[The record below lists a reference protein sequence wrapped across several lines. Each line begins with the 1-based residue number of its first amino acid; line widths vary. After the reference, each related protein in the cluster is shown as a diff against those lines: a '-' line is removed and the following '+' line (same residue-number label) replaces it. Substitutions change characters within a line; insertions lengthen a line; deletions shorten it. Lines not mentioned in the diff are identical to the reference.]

1 MKSWKA
7 KFKKSDTSEWSKYGD
22 RLLQAV
28 EQGDAEKVALLLSKK
43 GISAT
48 RPDGEGRTALH
59 LAVTRGSSDC
69 LDVMLCHGADV
80 GLLDPSGLSVLHLAA
95 KYGHTQCVR
104 KLIQHKYPVEAV
116 DPSGLTALHHAAIS
130 GIIPCV
136 QFLCDQKAF
145 VDARDLEGHTALALA
160 GRLGRVEVC
169 KHLLERGADVNAFNK
184 ELKTVLMLACEG
196 GHLATVELLLKHGA
210 EPMAVDSVGHSALHY
225 ACRSGNP
232 TMLTLVQSATRMS
245 SHAAEIEE
253 VIERNKVLEKTNEAL
268 TESLDKMQ
276 TKQLTMTRR
285 IQELECLLEESRHE
299 AAKWT
304 PHGSPVESTEWG
316 EHGLTG
322 DLSLSW
328 HEMEQET
335 MTCDSNYKAVQESD
349 LKTQHNIE
357 TEEGKIMTV
366 GVQKNRSDMDQES
379 PDTFDISEANIQSSF
394 STCQLPYPSNMH
406 GIACQSVDE
415 TSENITFGNSI
426 KGQRTN
432 GSGLSNPVHVADSTN
447 QECLFETGEQ
457 NKEDNSITNFPG
469 FLNRAESLVPKEDAP
484 VDKNINLLSHET
496 KFAEAVAKVNTEHI
510 SDIHTVKRQDSR
522 ASQLQLCPEEKSPNR
537 KINGGTKGHKGG
549 DLLSEDMAKGVDCH
563 STDVAIETN
572 EMCVPGTKTDKLS
585 SYSSEVGDVH
595 CMTKGRN
602 EIEMVSSVEYCN
614 MKASFDVELKTL
626 TKKLTILADEHSKV
640 NIELSQ
646 IKCSHLKAQQEKK
659 GLQAQVLSLEK
670 EKTRLLQHHSEAQ
683 KTTQELNKTKHEHQR
698 VLQSKETM
706 IEDLQKEV
714 GKLRLALNSLSK
726 LAYTSSGSK
735 RAGQQAESLQQ
746 QLKLTQQQLAAAERH
761 HKDVVSVYRMHLL
774 SAVQGQ
780 MDVEVQEALRQI
792 LKMHRI
798 HKSDSS

>member
-59 LAVTRGSSDC
+59 LAVIKGSSDC
-69 LDVMLCHGADV
+69 LDVMLSHGADV

-95 KYGHTQCVR
+95 KNGHTQCVR
-104 KLIQHKYPVEAV
+104 KLIQHKYPVEVV

-130 GIIPCV
+130 GIVPCV

-169 KHLLERGADVNAFNK
+169 KHLLDRGADVNAFNK

-210 EPMAVDSVGHSALHY
+210 EPMVVDSVGHSALHY

-299 AAKWT
+299 AAKRT
-304 PHGSPVESTEWG
+304 PHGSPVDSTERG
-316 EHGLTG
+316 EHGVTG
-322 DLSLSW
+322 

-349 LKTQHNIE
+349 FTTQHNIE

-379 PDTFDISEANIQSSF
+379 PDTFTISEANVQSSF
-394 STCQLPYPSNMH
+394 STCQLPYPSNF
-406 GIACQSVDE
+406 QSFDE
-415 TSENITFGNSI
+415 TSENVTIGNSI
-426 KGQRTN
+426 KGQRPN
-432 GSGLSNPVHVADSTN
+432 GSGLSNPVNVADSTN
-447 QECLFETGEQ
+447 QECLLQTGEQ
-457 NKEDNSITNFPG
+457 NKEDNSLTNFPEI
-469 FLNRAESLVPKEDAP
+469 LNRAESLVPKEDAP

-496 KFAEAVAKVNTEHI
+496 EFAEAVAKVNTEHI
-510 SDIHTVKRQDSR
+510 SDIHTVKMQDSR
-522 ASQLQLCPEEKSPNR
+522 ASQLQLCPEEKSTNR
-537 KINGGTKGHKGG
+537 KFNGGTKGHKSG
-549 DLLSEDMAKGVDCH
+549 DLQSEDMSKGVDCH
-563 STDVAIETN
+563 STDVSIESN

-585 SYSSEVGDVH
+585 SYSSEVGDVN
-595 CMTKGRN
+595 CMTKGGN
-602 EIEMVSSVEYCN
+602 EIEMVSYVEYCN

-646 IKCSHLKAQQEKK
+646 IKCSHLKSQQEKK

-670 EKTRLLQHHSEAQ
+670 EQTRLLQRHSEAQ
-683 KTTQELNKTKHEHQR
+683 KATQELNKTKHEHQR
-698 VLQSKETM
+698 VLQRKETM

-735 RAGQQAESLQQ
+735 RASQQAESLQQ

-798 HKSDSS
+798 HKSDSA